1 MYLRAALTSFRRG
14 GSSLP
19 TDVISQSD
27 VAVDVEHL
35 AAYNRVCGFGLRDE
49 LPATY
54 PHVLAFPLQMRLMT
68 SAGFAFPLPGL
79 VHIGNRITVARPV
92 LASSRFS
99 LQVRAVDLRPHERG
113 RQFDV
118 VSELLV
124 DSAVVWTDVSTYLRR
139 EGSSGSSGSG
149 SSDVPAP
156 SAVWSVPADIGRR
169 YADVSGDRNP
179 IHLNAFAARLFGFRR
194 SIAHGMWT
202 KARSLAALEGRLPSA
217 YTVDVRFKLPVLL
230 PAKVGF
236 SASAVGDGWEFAV
249 HDIRSGRPH
258 LAGTVAAFTA
268 ASTLVQSNGA
278 PPDSRLSTGS
288 ELSTGAPLSR
298 STRHPRE

>member
-19 TDVISQSD
+19 DHELSRSE
-27 VAVDVEHL
+27 VAVCVEHL

-68 SAGFAFPLPGL
+68 SPGFPFPLPGL
-79 VHIGNRITVARPV
+79 VHIGNRITVSRPV
-92 LASSRFS
+92 LASEHFDLR
-99 LQVRAVDLRPHERG
+99 VRAVDLRPHERG
-113 RQFDV
+113 HQFDV

-139 EGSSGSSGSG
+139 SGTGSSGSSAG
-149 SSDVPAP
+149 DAPEP
-156 SAVWSVPADIGRR
+156 SAVWSVPGDIGRR
-169 YADVSGDRNP
+169 YASVSGDRNP
-179 IHLNAFAARLFGFRR
+179 IHLNALAARLFGFRR
-194 SIAHGMWT
+194 AIAHGMWT
-202 KARSLAALEGRLPSA
+202 KARSLAALSERLPSS

-236 SASAVGDGWEFAV
+236 SASPVAGGWEFAV
-249 HDIRSGRPH
+249 HDVRTGKPH
-258 LAGTVAAFTA
+258 LSGTLAPTQSQGGDPE
-268 ASTLVQSNGA
+268 ASLPAETPS
-278 PPDSRLSTGS
+278 
-288 ELSTGAPLSR
+288 
-298 STRHPRE
+298 

>member
-1 MYLRAALTSFRRG
+1 MFLRAALTTFRRG

-19 TDVISQSD
+19 DDVLSLSD
-27 VAVDVEHL
+27 VAVDVAHV

-68 SAGFAFPLPGL
+68 SPGFPFPLPGL
-79 VHIGNRITVARPV
+79 VHVGNRITVSRPV
-92 LASSRFS
+92 LATERFD
-99 LQVRAVDLRPHERG
+99 LRVRAVDLRPHERG

-139 EGSSGSSGSG
+139 EGSSSSGGSSA
-149 SSDVPAP
+149 DAPAP
-156 SAVWSVPADIGRR
+156 SAVWSVPGDIGRR
-169 YADVSGDRNP
+169 YAAVSGDRNP
-179 IHLNAFAARLFGFRR
+179 IHLNALAARLFGFRR
-194 SIAHGMWT
+194 AIAHGMWT
-202 KARSLAALEGRLPSA
+202 KARSLAALSDRLPAA

-236 SASAVGDGWEFAV
+236 SASSAGDGWEFAV
-249 HDIRSGRPH
+249 HDVRTGRPH
-258 LAGTVAAFTA
+258 LAGGISAL
-268 ASTLVQSNGA
+268 ASV
-278 PPDSRLSTGS
+278 
-288 ELSTGAPLSR
+288 
-298 STRHPRE
+298 

>member
-19 TDVISQSD
+19 SD
-27 VAVDVEHL
+27 VLTRSDIAVDVSQL
-35 AAYNRVCGFGLRDE
+35 AAYNRVCGFGLRDS

-68 SAGFAFPLPGL
+68 SAGFPFPLPGL
-79 VHIGNRITVARPV
+79 VHVGNRITVARP
-92 LASSRFS
+92 LALGERFS

-113 RQFDV
+113 QQFDI

-124 DSAVVWTDVSTYLRR
+124 DSSVVWSDVSTYLRR
-139 EGSSGSSGSG
+139 SGSG
-149 SSDVPAP
+149 SGGSASHAAPAP
-156 SAVWSVPADIGRR
+156 SAVWSVPSSIGRR
-169 YADVSGDRNP
+169 YAAVSGDRNP
-179 IHLNAFAARLFGFRR
+179 IHLNPLAARLFGFRR

-202 KARSLAALEGRLPSA
+202 KARSIAALEERLPSA

-236 SASAVGDGWEFAV
+236 SASAVGDDWEFAV
-249 HDIRSGRPH
+249 HDIRTGKPH
-258 LAGTVAAFTA
+258 LAGTVAA
-268 ASTLVQSNGA
+268 LVPTS
-278 PPDSRLSTGS
+278 
-288 ELSTGAPLSR
+288 
-298 STRHPRE
+298 

>member
-19 TDVISQSD
+19 ADELFHAD
-27 VAVDVEHL
+27 VAVDVSHL
-35 AAYNRVCGFGLRDE
+35 ASYNRVCGFGLRDE

-68 SAGFAFPLPGL
+68 SPGFPFPLPGL
-79 VHIGNRITVARPV
+79 VHIANRISLARPV
-92 LASSRFS
+92 LASERFD
-99 LQVRAVDLRPHERG
+99 LRVRAVDLRPHERG

-139 EGSSGSSGSG
+139 EGSSGSGGSLAEA
-149 SSDVPAP
+149 PEP
-156 SAVWSVPADIGRR
+156 SAVWSVPGDIGRR
-169 YADVSGDRNP
+169 YAAVSGDRNP
-179 IHLNAFAARLFGFRR
+179 IHLNALAARLFGFRR
-194 SIAHGMWT
+194 AIAHGMWT

-236 SASAVGDGWEFAV
+236 SASPAGEGWEFAV
-249 HDIRSGRPH
+249 HDARSSSWWARGGPEM
-258 LAGTVAAFTA
+258 
-268 ASTLVQSNGA
+268 S
-278 PPDSRLSTGS
+278 P
-288 ELSTGAPLSR
+288 
-298 STRHPRE
+298 

>member
-1 MYLRAALTSFRRG
+1 MYLRAAMTGFRRG

-19 TDVISQSD
+19 ADSPSRSD
-27 VAVDVEHL
+27 VAVDVAHL
-35 AAYNRVCGFGLRDE
+35 ASYNRVCGFGLRDE

-68 SAGFAFPLPGL
+68 SPGFPFPLPGL
-79 VHIGNRITVARPV
+79 VHIANRISLVRPV
-92 LASSRFS
+92 LASERFD
-99 LQVRAVDLRPHERG
+99 LRVRAVDLRPHERG

-139 EGSSGSSGSG
+139 EDSSGSG
-149 SSDVPAP
+149 SSPADPPSP

-169 YADVSGDRNP
+169 YAAVSGDRNP
-179 IHLNAFAARLFGFRR
+179 IHLNALAARLFGFRR
-194 SIAHGMWT
+194 AIAHGMWT
-202 KARSLAALEGRLPSA
+202 KARSLATLEGRLPSA

-236 SASAVGDGWEFAV
+236 SASSVGEGWEFAV
-249 HDIRSGRPH
+249 HDVRSGRPH
-258 LAGTVAAFTA
+258 LAGSIAPTHSQGGDPE
-268 ASTLVQSNGA
+268 ASLPAETL
-278 PPDSRLSTGS
+278 R
-288 ELSTGAPLSR
+288 
-298 STRHPRE
+298 